1 MLFSFF
7 FWRWFISNAEALK
20 NKQGCLLQNFHS
32 KHSDSFIFELSQKK
46 QQFRE
51 GKSENN
57 WISFPSCSK
66 TQNRAVWHQSPIST
80 LNILISFW
88 SSDNK
93 YLEKEI
99 SGGFS
104 PPPPPGAFL
113 SANIQR
119 DSHAKCTGRFPCW
132 GKTHA
137 LILFYGGQTIASV
150 LDSSPWAAWDDS
162 AACFFH
168 SWELNILST
177 VPTPKPGHTPFLLL
191 LVAGQSLSHVWLFV
205 TPCSM
210 PYASLLCSLPG
221 FAQIHLHWV
230 SDPI

>member
-1 MLFSFF
+1 MKRYWDSHGNIPNFEGGREVCKFLFRNSSKKNTRIKLLTHTHTWIFEMLFSFF

-137 LILFYGGQTIASV
+137 LILFYGQWRLQLYLRLQDV
-150 LDSSPWAAWDDS
+150 
-162 AACFFH
+162 
-168 SWELNILST
+168 
-177 VPTPKPGHTPFLLL
+177 
-191 LVAGQSLSHVWLFV
+191 
-205 TPCSM
+205 
-210 PYASLLCSLPG
+210 
-221 FAQIHLHWV
+221 
-230 SDPI
+230 